1 MCILE
6 LVGDL
11 DRLRLA
17 GGGACAAER
26 EQAILAV
33 TERINLYRRGAD
45 DGADINKVPPHPGRR
60 PSA

>member
-17 GGGACAAER
+17 GGGACAA
-26 EQAILAV
+26 
-33 TERINLYRRGAD
+33 ERINLYRRGAD